1 MSNKIATVVVTYNR
15 KKLLEKCISN
25 ILNQTVKELDVLVI
39 DNASTDGTQDMIK
52 EVFSDKEQVKYYNTG
67 ANLGGAGGFSYGI
80 RTAVEEGYEF
90 VWIMDDDTIPSE
102 TALEELLNAD
112 KILQGNYG
120 FLSSFA
126 AWTDGTACKM
136 NIPTIDMEQWKNDI
150 VNQFDN
156 QMIRVQSAT
165 FVSMFFKA
173 EVIKEM
179 GLPIKEFFIWS
190 DDTEYSRRISNK
202 YPSYFVYKSKVV
214 HEMASNRTVTIV
226 DEEDESRLD
235 RYAKLYRN
243 RYYIL
248 RHGPKREKLFF
259 WMDVKNVVRSILK
272 SGRKDKWKRVRIVL
286 KSALSGK
293 RFNPKVEYVKKGI

>member
-1 MSNKIATVVVTYNR
+1 MNRKVATVVVTYNR
-15 KKLLEKCISN
+15 KKLLEKCIKN
-25 ILNQTVKELDVLVI
+25 ILAQTIKDLDVLII
-39 DNASTDGTQDMIK
+39 DNASTDGTKDMV
-52 EVFSDKEQVKYYNTG
+52 ETAFSDEDQVKYYNTG

-80 RTAVEEGYEF
+80 RTAVEAGYDY
-90 VWIMDDDTIPSE
+90 VWIMDDDTIPSD

-112 KILQGNYG
+112 KLVEGNYG

-136 NIPTIDMEQWKNDI
+136 NIPTIDIEAWKEDI
-150 VNQFDN
+150 IKQFDN

-202 YPSYFVYKSKVV
+202 YPCYFVYKSKVV

-226 DEEDESRLD
+226 DEEDENRLD
-235 RYAKLYRN
+235 RYSKLYRN

-248 RHGPKREKLFF
+248 RHGAKREKMFF
-259 WMDVKNVVRSILK
+259 WMDVKNVVKAILK

-286 KSALSGK
+286 KSAFSGK
-293 RFNPKVEYVKKGI
+293 RFNPKVEYVKNK